1 MGRETPVNIG
11 SLILSEPDFREGQ
24 PFIAGTRRSVESI
37 AAMYRHG
44 ETPEEI
50 AAALPEIPRAKI
62 FAALTHYF
70 ANQAQIDCDLRE
82 DAELYRSMYAEAVAR
97 RAGSA
102 AG

>member
-1 MGRETPVNIG
+1 MCAAVA
-11 SLILSEPDFREGQ
+11 Q
-24 PFIAGTRRSVESI
+24 PFSVEAAKI
-37 AAMYRHG
+37 ANVAGQQRPA